1 MTQKYIPQN
10 LGQFLDMS
18 HKFSFG
24 FLLAK
29 ASREMQS
36 VTRFASVNKVICHR
50 RSEIFFT
57 LRPERNIITKGI
69 MYNSKQHS

>member
-10 LGQFLDMS
+10 LGKFLDMS

-29 ASREMQS
+29 ASKEMQS
-36 VTRFASVNKVICHR
+36 VTKLTSVNKVICHR
-50 RSEIFFT
+50 RSEIFFA
-57 LRPERNIITKGI
+57 LRHERNIIFKGI
-69 MYNSKQHS
+69 IV